1 MAVKIDGT
9 IKKRVQSLMALNGQS
24 YEEWLNTQH
33 QNYLNE
39 QAEVIDRL
47 LKKEL
52 ERKKQ
57 EQSKNKRNQNIPG
70 GNQHEKQN

>member
-24 YEEWLNTQH
+24 YEE
-33 QNYLNE
+33 
-39 QAEVIDRL
+39 VIDRL

-52 ERKKQ
+52 ERKKGTN
-57 EQSKNKRNQNIPG
+57 E
-70 GNQHEKQN
+70 

>member
-24 YEEWLNTQH
+24 YEEWLNNQH
-33 QNYLNE
+33 QKYLNE
-39 QAEVIDRL
+39 QSEVIDRL

-52 ERKKQ
+52 ERKK
-57 EQSKNKRNQNIPG
+57 EQMNS
-70 GNQHEKQN
+70 

>member
-24 YEEWLNTQH
+24 YEEWLNNQH
-33 QNYLNE
+33 QKYLNE

-47 LKKEL
+47 LKKRIGTEK
-52 ERKKQ
+52 R
-57 EQSKNKRNQNIPG
+57 SK
-70 GNQHEKQN
+70 

>member
-24 YEEWLNTQH
+24 YEEWLNNQH
-33 QNYLNE
+33 QKYLNE
-39 QAEVIDRL
+39 QSEVIDRL

-52 ERKKQ
+52 ERKKR
-57 EQSKNKRNQNIPG
+57 NK
-70 GNQHEKQN
+70 

>member
-1 MAVKIDGT
+1 MAGKIDGT
-9 IKKRVQSLMALNGQS
+9 IKKRVQSLMALNSQS
-24 YEEWLNTQH
+24 YEEWINSQH

-39 QAEVIDRL
+39 QAEVIDQL

-57 EQSKNKRNQNIPG
+57 EKNNRKDTQNLLG
-70 GNQHEKQN
+70 GNPHEK

>member
-24 YEEWLNTQH
+24 YEEWLNNQY
-33 QNYLNE
+33 QKYLNE
-39 QAEVIDRL
+39 QSEVIDRL

-52 ERKKQ
+52 ERKKGTN
-57 EQSKNKRNQNIPG
+57 E
-70 GNQHEKQN
+70 

>member
-1 MAVKIDGT
+1 MAGKIDGT
-9 IKKRVQSLMALNGQS
+9 LKKRVQSLMALNSQS
-24 YEEWLNTQH
+24 YEEWINSQH

-39 QAEVIDRL
+39 QAEVIDQL

-57 EQSKNKRNQNIPG
+57 EKNNCKDTQNLLG
-70 GNQHEKQN
+70 GNPHEK

>member
-9 IKKRVQSLMALNGQS
+9 IKKRVQSLMVLNGQS

-39 QAEVIDRL
+39 QAAVIDRL

-57 EQSKNKRNQNIPG
+57 EQK
-70 GNQHEKQN
+70 

>member
-1 MAVKIDGT
+1 MKIDGT

-24 YEEWLNTQH
+24 YEEWLNNQH
-33 QNYLNE
+33 QKYLNE

-52 ERKKQ
+52 ERKKGTN
-57 EQSKNKRNQNIPG
+57 E
-70 GNQHEKQN
+70 